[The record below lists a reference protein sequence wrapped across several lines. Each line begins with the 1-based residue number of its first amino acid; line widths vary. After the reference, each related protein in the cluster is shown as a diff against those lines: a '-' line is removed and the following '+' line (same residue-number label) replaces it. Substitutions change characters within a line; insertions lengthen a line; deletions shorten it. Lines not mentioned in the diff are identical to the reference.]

1 MGVARTPGARSWQF
15 PSSAEGRRVG
25 ALKVELG
32 ESSKVSVPG
41 AAGAGGSGVPRPIE
55 TRVGACRSTCSPR
68 PVLQS
73 ASAGGRLNGAE
84 GSPGRPGCGAGS

>member
-1 MGVARTPGARSWQF
+1 MGGWPGHLGPGAG
-15 PSSAEGRRVG
+15 SSHPPQKGEGG

-41 AAGAGGSGVPRPIE
+41 AAGAGGSGVLRLMG

-68 PVLQS
+68 PMLQS
-73 ASAGGRLNGAE
+73 ASAGGRLNPAE